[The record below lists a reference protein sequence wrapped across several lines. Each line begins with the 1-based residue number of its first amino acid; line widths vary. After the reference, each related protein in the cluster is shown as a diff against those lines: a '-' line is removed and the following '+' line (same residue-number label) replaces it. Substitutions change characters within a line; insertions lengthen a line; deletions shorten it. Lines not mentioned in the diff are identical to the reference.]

1 MKRKPPARKKTLN
14 AAAKNAGADEAAVPA
29 TYLTLLTEI
38 KERVRN
44 ARLRAHLAVNR
55 ELVLLYWEIGRGIV
69 ARQKIEGRKRE
80 TRWPMRSGS

>member
-1 MKRKPPARKKTLN
+1 MKRKPPARKKTLS
-14 AAAKNAGADEAAVPA
+14 AAAKNARVDEAAVPA
-29 TYLTLLTEI
+29 SYLTLLTEI